1 MTEIYQENISNISK
15 YNYRINEN
23 ETEMF
28 IFEVV
33 LKKFTHKNQK
43 LRIIKDCRIGQ
54 LLTIDNNINYNDI
67 KKIMI
72 TAIDIN
78 NPHKEIMVECL
89 LNQTNKHTL
98 FFNNDLFIEF
108 YEKDGLLESNYNIIN
123 I

>member
-1 MTEIYQENISNISK
+1 MTEIYQENLSNISK

-28 IFEVV
+28 IFEIT
-33 LKKFTHKNQK
+33 LKKFNHKNQK

-54 LLTIDNNINYNDI
+54 LITINNQINYEDI
-67 KKIMI
+67 KKISI

-78 NPHKEIMVECL
+78 NPSKEIIVECL
-89 LNQTNKHTL
+89 LNQINKHTL
-98 FFNNDLFIEF
+98 FINNDLFIEF
-108 YEKDGLLESNYNIIN
+108 YEKNGFLESNYNLIN

>member
-1 MTEIYQENISNISK
+1 MTEIYQENLSSISK

-23 ETEMF
+23 ESEMF

-33 LKKFTHKNQK
+33 LKKFSHKNQK
-43 LRIIKDCRIGQ
+43 IRIIKDCRIGQ
-54 LLTIDNNINYNDI
+54 LLTIDNDIDYDDI
-67 KKIMI
+67 KKINI

-78 NPHKEIMVECL
+78 NPSKEIKVECI

-98 FFNNDLFIEF
+98 FFNNNLFIEF
-108 YEKDGLLESNYNIIN
+108 YEKNGFLESNYNIIN

>member
-28 IFEVV
+28 IFEVI
-33 LKKFTHKNQK
+33 LKKFNHRNQK

-54 LLTIDNNINYNDI
+54 LLTVINNINYNDI
-67 KKIMI
+67 KKVLI

-78 NPHKEIMVECL
+78 NPNKEIIVECI
-89 LNQTNKHTL
+89 LNQSNKHTL

-108 YEKDGLLESNYNIIN
+108 YEKNGLLESNYNIIN